1 MEKFAPLA
9 ENPALTILDCF
20 SWGKGKGS
28 DVFLRFYYESRPDWP
43 CRIIRVDDPKQVSQ
57 VMDVIYG
64 LISESNEDVRLVFES
79 ITGMQ
84 ELWGGEET
92 VPAFLCSLVPTSL
105 RANPIAC
112 WIIEKEAHSTRLR
125 AQVNQIA
132 QVAIELSI
140 RRGTTFLNILKADRR
155 GRNLHKPFK
164 YWTKA
169 SVITFE
175 DEDRASGRYKLEKGE
190 RSSHEER
197 IVSE

>member
-1 MEKFAPLA
+1 M
-9 ENPALTILDCF
+9 
-20 SWGKGKGS
+20 GKGKGS

-92 VPAFLCSLVPTSL
+92 VPAFLCHSCPVFYSYTVVY
-105 RANPIAC
+105 

-155 GRNLHKPFK
+155 GTENLHKPFK
-164 YWTKA
+164 YWTKD

-175 DEDRASGRYKLEKGE
+175 DEDRASGRLQVGQKVKEVRMKRGLSQSELAKLVG
-190 RSSHEER
+190 
-197 IVSE
+197 